1 MGYKISFFAFSG
13 KSQIMISRRDKS
25 SWPLHDQL
33 LPYGA
38 FWPQQ
43 KTHMLFT
50 VVITKLFREL
60 TYLLQIMKQ
69 KPFKEPQ
76 SCTDKFLFFNR
87 FEKGGFGSS
96 AGFVIYDE
104 TVADKRNGDTDD
116 KEKEFED
123 KENMYVLN
131 MVFPEIYTLPISAL
145 HFCQYLS

>member
-1 MGYKISFFAFSG
+1 
-13 KSQIMISRRDKS
+13 MISRRNKS
-25 SWPLHDQL
+25 TWPLLDQL

-43 KTHMLFT
+43 KTHMLLT
-50 VVITKLFREL
+50 VVITKFFREL

-76 SCTDKFLFFNR
+76 TCTDKFLFFNR

-104 TVADKRNGDTDD
+104 TAADKRNGNTDD

-131 MVFPEIYTLPISAL
+131 MVFPEIYTLPIFVLS
-145 HFCQYLS
+145 FCQYLS

>member
-1 MGYKISFFAFSG
+1 
-13 KSQIMISRRDKS
+13 
-25 SWPLHDQL
+25 
-33 LPYGA
+33 
-38 FWPQQ
+38 
-43 KTHMLFT
+43 
-50 VVITKLFREL
+50 
-60 TYLLQIMKQ
+60 MKQ

-104 TVADKRNGDTDD
+104 NAADKRNGDTDD

-131 MVFPEIYTLPISAL
+131 MVFPGIYTLPIFVLS
-145 HFCQYLS
+145 FCQYLS

>member
-25 SWPLHDQL
+25 SWPLHDHL

-69 KPFKEPQ
+69 KPFKEPK
-76 SCTDKFLFFNR
+76 SCTDKFLF

-123 KENMYVLN
+123 KENM
-131 MVFPEIYTLPISAL
+131 
-145 HFCQYLS
+145 

>member
-1 MGYKISFFAFSG
+1 
-13 KSQIMISRRDKS
+13 
-25 SWPLHDQL
+25 
-33 LPYGA
+33 
-38 FWPQQ
+38 
-43 KTHMLFT
+43 MLFT
-50 VVITKLFREL
+50 VVITKLFRLL

-69 KPFKEPQ
+69 KPLKEQ
-76 SCTDKFLFFNR
+76 KSCTDKFLFFNC

-131 MVFPEIYTLPISAL
+131 MVFPEIYTLPIFVLS
-145 HFCQYLS
+145 FCQYLS